1 MAKSPLL
8 QALGLYLYKE
18 GGGCLYL
25 FHWWDQILQVDPE
38 IYKEIPGTYK
48 QAPWTLQ
55 LNP

>member
-48 QAPWTLQ
+48 QAPGHC
-55 LNP
+55 N